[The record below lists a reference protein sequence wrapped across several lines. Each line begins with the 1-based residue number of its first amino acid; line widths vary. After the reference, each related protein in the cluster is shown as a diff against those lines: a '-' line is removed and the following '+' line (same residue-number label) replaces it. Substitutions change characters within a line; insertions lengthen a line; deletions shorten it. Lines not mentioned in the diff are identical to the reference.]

1 MNVWIIY
8 LLLKLDTI
16 INVAKFFTIVAGIC
30 CVVSIAVRVISIMD
44 NWSTDFIEKYGSI
57 YKKIAIPSLV
67 VFLLAGIALTFT
79 PTTKQ
84 MCAIYLIPKI
94 ANNEKIQNIGD
105 KSLTIVEKKFEEWVD
120 DITKK

>member
-1 MNVWIIY
+1 MNAWIIY

-16 INVAKFFTIVAGIC
+16 IEVAEFFIIIAGVC
-30 CVVSIAVRVISIMD
+30 CVVSVVVRIVSIMD
-44 NWSTDFIEKYGSI
+44 SWSKTFINAYGNI
-57 YKKIAIPSLV
+57 YKKIAIPSAV
-67 VFLLAGIALTFT
+67 VFILVGFLYIAT